1 MIIEIGSAKNKN
13 TNIRLIVYN
22 ENNSTIN
29 SKEIVWVFININ
41 NNKVKGIESLYKFKN
56 WHYDT
61 INQAGLNNYEVCL
74 KKNLNL

>member
-41 NNKVKGIESLYKFKN
+41 NNKVKGIESL
-56 WHYDT
+56 
-61 INQAGLNNYEVCL
+61 
-74 KKNLNL
+74 